1 MIVKDYIIYLRM
13 PRMPSQICK
22 NKATSLKAWFRI
34 KNMYNKESAS
44 RLDPKTKELNI
55 SSW

>member
-1 MIVKDYIIYLRM
+1 MILNDYVVYQHTRRM
-13 PRMPSQICK
+13 PPQMCK

-34 KNMYNKESAS
+34 KYTDEEESAS
-44 RLDPKTKELNI
+44 RLDPKNKELNI